1 MTTVEEAEKIILSE
15 TRAYGTELLPF
26 EEAWGKVL
34 AEPISADRDL
44 PPYNRVTM
52 DGVAIRLKD
61 FKNGVRRFVIQ
72 ATQAAGDAPV
82 DIYEENN
89 CVEIMTGASL
99 AATANAVV
107 PYEQIDIADG
117 IASIKNGV
125 DVYPNQNT
133 HPKGLDKKQ
142 HDVLVTAGTAIDA
155 TTLNIA
161 AAVGKTTLLVK
172 KLPRVVIISTGD
184 ELVAVDEKPLPFQ
197 VRRSNNYGIQAV
209 LAQHG
214 VQPVL
219 LHLPDE
225 PTLLKQ
231 QLQACLETYDV
242 LLLSGGVSMGKFD
255 YVPRVLYDL
264 QVVKLF
270 HKVKQRPGKPFWFG
284 THAGGALVFAFPGNP
299 VATFMCLHRYF
310 MPWFAASQGITAQ
323 HIFAVLA
330 DDVRFTPE
338 LQYFLQVNLRVS
350 PSGNLLAMPLAGNGS
365 GDFANLT
372 AANAFLELPAGR
384 DFFEKGEVFRVWP
397 FKKIVG

>member
-1 MTTVEEAEKIILSE
+1 
-15 TRAYGTELLPF
+15 
-26 EEAWGKVL
+26 
-34 AEPISADRDL
+34 
-44 PPYNRVTM
+44 
-52 DGVAIRLKD
+52 
-61 FKNGVRRFVIQ
+61 
-72 ATQAAGDAPV
+72 
-82 DIYEENN
+82 
-89 CVEIMTGASL
+89 
-99 AATANAVV
+99 
-107 PYEQIDIADG
+107 
-117 IASIKNGV
+117 
-125 DVYPNQNT
+125 
-133 HPKGLDKKQ
+133 
-142 HDVLVTAGTAIDA
+142 
-155 TTLNIA
+155 
-161 AAVGKTTLLVK
+161 
-172 KLPRVVIISTGD
+172 
-184 ELVAVDEKPLPFQ
+184 
-197 VRRSNNYGIQAV
+197 
-209 LAQHG
+209 
-214 VQPVL
+214 
-219 LHLPDE
+219 
-225 PTLLKQ
+225 
-231 QLQACLETYDV
+231 
-242 LLLSGGVSMGKFD
+242 MGKFD